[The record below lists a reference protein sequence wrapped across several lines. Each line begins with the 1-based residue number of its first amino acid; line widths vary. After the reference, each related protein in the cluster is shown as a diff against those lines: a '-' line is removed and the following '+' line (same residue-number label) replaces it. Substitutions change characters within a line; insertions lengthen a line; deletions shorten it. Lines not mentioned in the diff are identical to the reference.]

1 MQDRPIKPQKSPGK
15 GLAALLF
22 ATSDSLTP
30 TAVHVRR
37 TLVRQTLAGL
47 CLAALAFLLG
57 RCTLLFGARP
67 LGVALLCAASS
78 GVLWI
83 FAGLSLSALTG

>member
-57 RCTLLFGARP
+57 RCTLLFGARHSVSRCSVP
-67 LGVALLCAASS
+67 PRRGFCGFLQGC
-78 GVLWI
+78 
-83 FAGLSLSALTG
+83 LSPR